1 MTERLPRLRAG
12 DEILF
17 APRPAGYLVLS
28 EVPQAEQLW
37 MLATGTA
44 IGPFLSILQ
53 DEAIWRRFPEI
64 VLAHAVRRAEELS
77 YAERIRGLV
86 ERGGGRLRFAP
97 FVTREETPGAFTGR
111 IPAALA
117 SGSLSEWA
125 GIAAFAGKVAIYGV
139 RQSEDGGGHIRH
151 IKRDG
156 ISRAIAAGRRDI
168 LRSRIIGDLDCGVAV
183 TLFWISR
190 FRGKGKQLKI
200 SLPNPSPAKA
210 GVQTGRMPRIQKKRE
225 STTNNL
231 SISNPAQ
238 DISNIKRAWHL
249 CDKSAIAAKNCVF
262 WETLWADAGGRG
274 AIRLRG
280 ARSNLYNR
288 GRKGGK
294 SRRIFRRRCQFT
306 KSEQK
311 EEK

>member
-1 MTERLPRLRAG
+1 MRPAARPYEFYFIKVEGGPLTERLPRLRAG

-53 DEAIWRRFPEI
+53 DEAVWRRFPEI

-77 YAERIRGLV
+77 YAERIRALV

-97 FVTREETPGAFTGR
+97 FVTREETPGAFAGR

-117 SGSLSEWA
+117 SGFVIGVV
-125 GIAAFAGKVAIYGV
+125 GIAAFAGKIAIYGV

-156 ISRAIAAGRRDI
+156 IRA
-168 LRSRIIGDLDCGVAV
+168 
-183 TLFWISR
+183 
-190 FRGKGKQLKI
+190 Q
-200 SLPNPSPAKA
+200 SP
-210 GVQTGRMPRIQKKRE
+210 P
-225 STTNNL
+225 
-231 SISNPAQ
+231 
-238 DISNIKRAWHL
+238 
-249 CDKSAIAAKNCVF
+249 
-262 WETLWADAGGRG
+262 DAGTYYGRELLV
-274 AIRLRG
+274 RLRVWIG
-280 ARSNLYNR
+280 LRLCRDSALP
-288 GRKGGK
+288 
-294 SRRIFRRRCQFT
+294 
-306 KSEQK
+306 
-311 EEK
+311 